1 VAAVAF
7 GALLAVPASGYLR
20 RHAESRIFAHGVSGW
35 MAHRR
40 EDSRPVWST
49 PLVVAT
55 LTGDHLRRRLRPIP
69 GGEGCAE
76 VRAHARRGYV
86 VVYVGPLPQPA
97 GPRLANCI
105 PRPPSYADDAFRAW
119 APAS

>member
-7 GALLAVPASGYLR
+7 GALLAVPAGGYLR
-20 RHAESRIFAHGVSGW
+20 RHADSRIFAHGVSHW

-55 LTGDHLRRRLRPIP
+55 LTGDQLRRRLRPIP